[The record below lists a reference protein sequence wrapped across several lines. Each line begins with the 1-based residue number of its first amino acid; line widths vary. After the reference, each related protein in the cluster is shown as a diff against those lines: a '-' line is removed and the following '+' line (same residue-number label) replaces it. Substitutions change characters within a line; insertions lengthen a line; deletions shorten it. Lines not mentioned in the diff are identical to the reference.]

1 MAIVYASTYV
11 GAEETLHISA
21 DKASLALAL
30 AFGSS
35 AITIPLRFRGVDRR
49 FARFLRPRKLDAET
63 GLVVGFN
70 PESMVHMVALI
81 YCIYLLS
88 GTILTCVVAGGLSG
102 LASDFGNITPGQLWL
117 QLGVWLLFAAVGVG
131 LGARR
136 SLASTLRRLGLRA
149 PTVSELVTAGIVA
162 IGLYCAA
169 FILSVAWQKL
179 APKDVYQQQNVV
191 NEEINNSINT
201 LTLAFLL
208 AFTAELG
215 EAVAF
220 RGALQPVFGLWP
232 TSILFAAIH
241 VQYALAPASALI
253 FIVAIRLGWLR
264 RKYNTTTSIVGHFLY
279 DYGPVALVLLSQ
291 IAPAMLRS
299 IR

>member
-88 GTILTCVVAGGLSG
+88 RTILTFVVAGGLSG

-149 PTVSELVTAGIVA
+149 PTVSELVTAGLVA
-162 IGLYCAA
+162 IGLYSAA
-169 FILSVAWQKL
+169 FILSALWQSL
-179 APKDVYQQQNVV
+179 APRDVFQQQNIV

-201 LTLAFLL
+201 LTLAFLVPL
-208 AFTAELG
+208 TPPLG
-215 EAVAF
+215 PQIPF
-220 RGALQPVFGLWP
+220 
-232 TSILFAAIH
+232 
-241 VQYALAPASALI
+241 LAPLPHT
-253 FIVAIRLGWLR
+253 
-264 RKYNTTTSIVGHFLY
+264 Y
-279 DYGPVALVLLSQ
+279 
-291 IAPAMLRS
+291 
-299 IR
+299 